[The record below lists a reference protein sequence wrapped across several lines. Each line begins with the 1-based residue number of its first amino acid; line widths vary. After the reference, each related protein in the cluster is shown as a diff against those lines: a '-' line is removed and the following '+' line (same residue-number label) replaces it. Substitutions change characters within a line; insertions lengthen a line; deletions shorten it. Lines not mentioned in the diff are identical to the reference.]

1 MREVFI
7 RISLGGKFIKG
18 NSTRGIR
25 HKDCCRS
32 KGDRTIR
39 KRVELGLLG
48 CGEVQARNEGCSEAK
63 EQ

>member
-1 MREVFI
+1 MRAVFI

-18 NSTRGIR
+18 NSTRGIKNKGC
-25 HKDCCRS
+25 HRS
-32 KGDRTIR
+32 TGDGTIR